1 MRSPTTSAPQR
12 AQTISPIAISP
23 RLRPLQTTHCC
34 ASHARRVRRRSSVYP
49 RARCPLLGP
58 LPLWER
64 ATPHSQ
70 QNHSGE
76 GLLTRDPSP
85 GFSLTLET
93 TLSHRGRGSSPVAAT
108 PKSLDLT
115 MNLSALLQ
123 ARHAANKPVRTALI
137 GAGKFGSMFL
147 AQVPHTAGLEVPV
160 IVDLDPTRARE
171 ACRTVGWDGNR
182 IVATTFTADVSKAVS
197 SDIDVVVEATGN
209 PAVGIKHARAAIA
222 NGKHI
227 VMVNVEADVLAGP
240 LLAEEARKAGV
251 VYSLA
256 YGDQP
261 ALTAEM
267 VDWARATGFHVVAA
281 GKGTKYLPA
290 YHDVTPDSVWQHY
303 GLTAGEAQ
311 SAGMNPQMFNS
322 FLDGTKSAIEM
333 AAIANATGL
342 DVPSEGL
349 LFPPCG
355 VDDLPHVLRP
365 RDHGGVLERSGLVEV
380 VSSLER
386 DGRPV
391 FRDLRW
397 GVYVVLEA
405 PNDYAADCFRQYG
418 LKTDGSGRYAAMYKP
433 YHLIGL
439 ELNISIL
446 SAALRKEPTGQ
457 PHGFRG
463 DVAAV
468 AKRGLRAGEMLD
480 GEGGYTVWGKLM
492 PAAASLKVGALPIGL
507 AHRVKLKRE
516 LAHGA
521 VVRWDDV
528 EIDLGD
534 ETVRTRRAMEERFGA
549 AR

>member
-1 MRSPTTSAPQR
+1 
-12 AQTISPIAISP
+12 
-23 RLRPLQTTHCC
+23 
-34 ASHARRVRRRSSVYP
+34 
-49 RARCPLLGP
+49 
-58 LPLWER
+58 
-64 ATPHSQ
+64 
-70 QNHSGE
+70 
-76 GLLTRDPSP
+76 
-85 GFSLTLET
+85 
-93 TLSHRGRGSSPVAAT
+93 
-108 PKSLDLT
+108 
-115 MNLSALLQ
+115 MNLHHLL
-123 ARHAANKPVRTALI
+123 AKRRAAGKPVRVALI

-147 AQVPHTAGLEVPV
+147 SQVPHTPGLEVPV
-160 IVDLDPTRARE
+160 IVDLDPERARE
-171 ACRTVGWDGNR
+171 ACRTVGWDAARIAATKFTDDGSAATSGN
-182 IVATTFTADVSKAVS
+182 IEV
-197 SDIDVVVEATGN
+197 IVEATGN
-209 PAVGIKHARAAIA
+209 PAVGIRHARAAIHA
-222 NGKHI
+222 GKHI

-240 LLAEEARKAGV
+240 LLAQEARQAGV

-261 ALTAEM
+261 ALTAEL
-267 VDWARATGFHVVAA
+267 VDWARATGFRVVAA

-290 YHDVTPDSVWQHY
+290 YHDVTPAGVWGHY

-342 DVPSEGL
+342 DVPSGGL

-355 VDDLPHVLRP
+355 VDDLPHVMRP
-365 RDHGGVLERSGLVEV
+365 REQGGVLERTGVVEV

-418 LKTDGSGRYAAMYKP
+418 LKTDASGRYAAMYKP

-439 ELNISIL
+439 ELNISVL
-446 SAALRKEPTGQ
+446 SAALRGEPTGQ
-457 PHGFRG
+457 PHDFRG

-468 AKRGLRAGEMLD
+468 AKRDLRSGEMLD

-492 PAAASLKVGALPIGL
+492 PAAASLAAGALPIGL
-507 AHRVKLKRE
+507 AHRVKLKNDI
-516 LAHGA
+516 AHGA
-521 VVRWDDV
+521 VVRWNDV
-528 EIDLGD
+528 EIDAGAD
-534 ETVRTRRAMEERFGA
+534 AVATRRAMEQSFGGVA
-549 AR
+549 KTRESA